1 MAGIPQETG
10 PAPAATPGLSER
22 SLVALLAAVAFVVA
36 LNATV
41 MFPLG
46 PFLVA
51 EIGGRADALG
61 YLGAV
66 YSLSAALGGFVASF
80 VLDRFDRRQAL
91 AVCAMLFTLA
101 IAAGAA
107 VPDMAALMGTRAAAG
122 FAAGPL
128 WGLLVAL
135 VSDVVPPQRRG
146 LAISRLVGT
155 YGLALVLGLPAGP
168 LLASLS
174 GGWRWALLALALGG
188 GVISALTVVAIGPR
202 RDHLAAAL
210 SRPSGP
216 AWRGVL
222 RLIVGL
228 PSLIAFLLI
237 AASSFSALLVSP
249 NLPVFVL
256 RNTGLGPTGL
266 SAVYLLGGA
275 LALVVVPLTGRTSD
289 RLGALPVAAVAALAT
304 TLVLGAAFL
313 GEAPLLPALP
323 VLAMVLAMQLV
334 RSAVSQGSATRV
346 PLPAERAAFQSLAAA
361 VTNLAQA
368 LGAGTAPL
376 LLGIGP
382 DGRLAGMD
390 RVAGLAIAAA
400 WTAPL
405 LLMRL
410 ETVLRRRDLPPVGE
424 P

>member
-1 MAGIPQETG
+1 M
-10 PAPAATPGLSER
+10 PASPCQLSER

-36 LNATV
+36 LNATG

-66 YSLSAALGGFVASF
+66 YSLSAALGGLVASF
-80 VLDRFDRRQAL
+80 VLDRFDRREAL
-91 AVCAMLFTLA
+91 AACAVVFTLA
-101 IAAGAA
+101 TVASAAAPGM
-107 VPDMAALMGTRAAAG
+107 VALMATRAVAG

-128 WGLLVAL
+128 WGLLVAIA
-135 VSDVVPPQRRG
+135 SDVVPLQRRG
-146 LAISRLVGT
+146 LAMSRLVGT
-155 YGLALVLGLPAGP
+155 YGLALVLGLPVGT
-168 LLASLS
+168 LLAALP
-174 GGWRWALLALALGG
+174 GGWRWALLALAMGG
-188 GVISALTVVAIGPR
+188 GAISAVTAIAIGPR
-202 RDHLAAAL
+202 REHLAAAKA
-210 SRPSGP
+210 RPSGL
-216 AWRGVL
+216 AWRSVL
-222 RLIVGL
+222 RLIAGE

-256 RNTGLGPTGL
+256 GNTGLGATGL

-275 LALVVVPLTGRTSD
+275 LTLAVVPLAGRTSD
-289 RLGALPVAAVAALAT
+289 RFGALPVAVAAALAT

-313 GEAPLLPALP
+313 GTAPLLPALP
-323 VLAMVLAMQLV
+323 VLAMVLVMQLV
-334 RSAVSQGSATRV
+334 RSTVSQGSATRV

-368 LGAGTAPL
+368 VGAGTAPL
-376 LLGIGP
+376 LLSIRP

-390 RVAGLAIAAA
+390 RVAWLAIAAS

-410 ETVLRRRDLPPVGE
+410 ETVLRRRGLPPVTE
-424 P
+424 A

>member
-1 MAGIPQETG
+1 MKGDRMF
-10 PAPAATPGLSER
+10 ATTNGLSER
-22 SLVALLAAVAFVVA
+22 GLVALLAAVAFVVA

-51 EIGGRADALG
+51 EVGGRADAVG

-66 YSLSAALGGFVASF
+66 YSLAAAVGGFAASF
-80 VLDRFDRRQAL
+80 VLDRFDRRDAL
-91 AVCAMLFTLA
+91 ACCVGAFTLA
-101 IAAGAA
+101 IGASAAA
-107 VPDMAALMGTRAAAG
+107 PDMAALMLTRALAG
-122 FAAGPL
+122 CAAGPL
-128 WGLLVAL
+128 WGLLIAVA
-135 VSDVVPPQRRG
+135 SDVVPPQRRG
-146 LAISRLVGT
+146 LAVGRLVGT
-155 YGLALVLGLPAGP
+155 YGLALVLGLPAGT
-168 LLASLS
+168 LLAAMP

-188 GVISALTVVAIGPR
+188 GAISAVTVYAIGPHR
-202 RDHLAAAL
+202 GHLSDVVAK
-210 SRPSGP
+210 PFNVE
-216 AWRGVL
+216 WRAVF
-222 RLIVGL
+222 RLIAGQ

-237 AASSFSALLVSP
+237 AAASFSALLVSP

-275 LALVVVPLTGRTSD
+275 LTLAVVPLAGRTSD
-289 RLGALPVAAVAALAT
+289 RFGALPVAAGAALTT

-323 VLAMVLAMQLV
+323 ILAMVLVLQLV
-334 RSAVSQGSATRV
+334 RSTVSQGSATRV

-368 LGAGTAPL
+368 IGAGTAPL
-376 LLGIGP
+376 LLSVRPNGM
-382 DGRLAGMD
+382 LAGMD
-390 RVAGLAIAAA
+390 RVAWLAIAAS

-410 ETVLRRRDLPPVGE
+410 ETVLRRRGLPPVTE

>member
-1 MAGIPQETG
+1 M
-10 PAPAATPGLSER
+10 PAPTRTLSER
-22 SLVALLAAVAFVVA
+22 SLVARLAAVAFVVA

-66 YSLSAALGGFVASF
+66 YSLSAALGGLAASF
-80 VLDRFDRRQAL
+80 ALDRFDRRTAL
-91 AVCAMLFTLA
+91 AACVALFTLA
-101 IAAGAA
+101 TAASAA
-107 VPDMAALMGTRAAAG
+107 APDMVALMATRAMAG
-122 FAAGPL
+122 LAAGPL
-128 WGLLVAL
+128 WALLVAIA
-135 VSDVVPPQRRG
+135 SDVVPPSRRG

-155 YGLALVLGLPAGP
+155 YGLALVLGLPAGT
-168 LLASLS
+168 LLAALP
-174 GGWRWALLALALGG
+174 GGWRWALLALAIGG
-188 GVISALTVVAIGPR
+188 GAVSALTAIAIGPR
-202 RDHLAAAL
+202 REHLVTGI
-210 SRPSGP
+210 SPSGL
-216 AWRGVL
+216 AWRSVV
-222 RLIVGL
+222 RLVAGES
-228 PSLIAFLLI
+228 SLIAFLLI

-256 RNTGLGPTGL
+256 GNTGLGAAGL

-275 LALVVVPLTGRTSD
+275 LTLAVVPMAGRASD
-289 RLGALPVAAVAALAT
+289 RFGTLPVAVAAALLT

-313 GEAPLLPALP
+313 GAAPLLPALP
-323 VLAMVLAMQLV
+323 VLAMVLVMQLV
-334 RSAVSQGSATRV
+334 RSTVSQGSATRV

-368 LGAGTAPL
+368 AGAATAPL
-376 LLGIGP
+376 LLSLRP

-390 RVAGLAIAAA
+390 RVAWLAIAASWA
-400 WTAPL
+400 APL

-410 ETVLRRRDLPPVGE
+410 ESVLRRRSLPPATE

>member
-1 MAGIPQETG
+1 M
-10 PAPAATPGLSER
+10 PASTRRLSER

-66 YSLSAALGGFVASF
+66 YSLSAALGGLAASF
-80 VLDRFDRRQAL
+80 VLDRFDRRTAL
-91 AVCAMLFTLA
+91 AACVALFTLA
-101 IAAGAA
+101 TAASAA
-107 VPDMAALMGTRAAAG
+107 APNMAALMATRAMAG
-122 FAAGPL
+122 LAAGPL
-128 WGLLVAL
+128 WGLLVAI
-135 VSDVVPPQRRG
+135 VSDVVPTSRRG
-146 LAISRLVGT
+146 LAVSRLVGT
-155 YGLALVLGLPAGP
+155 YGLALVLGLPAGT
-168 LLASLS
+168 LLAALP
-174 GGWRWALLALALGG
+174 GGWRWALLALAIGG
-188 GVISALTVVAIGPR
+188 GAVSALTAIAIGPR
-202 RDHLAAAL
+202 REHLAAAKP
-210 SRPSGP
+210 PSSG

-222 RLIVGL
+222 RLVAGES
-228 PSLIAFLLI
+228 SLIAFLLI

-256 RNTGLGPTGL
+256 GNTGLGATGL
-266 SAVYLLGGA
+266 SSVYLLGGVLT
-275 LALVVVPLTGRTSD
+275 LAVVPLAGRTSD
-289 RLGALPVAAVAALAT
+289 RFGALPVAVGAALLT

-313 GEAPLLPALP
+313 GAAPLLPALP
-323 VLAMVLAMQLV
+323 VLAMVLVMQLV
-334 RSAVSQGSATRV
+334 RSTVSQGSATRV
-346 PLPAERAAFQSLAAA
+346 PIPAERAAFQSLAAA

-376 LLGIGP
+376 LLSLRP

-390 RVAGLAIAAA
+390 RVAWLAIAASWA
-400 WTAPL
+400 APL
-405 LLMRL
+405 LLVRL
-410 ETVLRRRDLPPVGE
+410 EAVLRRRGLPPVTE